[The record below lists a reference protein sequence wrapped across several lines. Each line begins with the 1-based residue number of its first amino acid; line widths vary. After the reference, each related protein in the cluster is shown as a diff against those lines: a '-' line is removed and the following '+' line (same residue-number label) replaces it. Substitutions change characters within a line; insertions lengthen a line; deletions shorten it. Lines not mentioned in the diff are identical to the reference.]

1 MASDYEVKEGS
12 TNCDTYFTA
21 HCAAISNAQER
32 IKEIEVTIKSLP
44 YEVSVLKEAID
55 KMNNSMD
62 RLIERLE
69 ERYVSRE
76 LYEANLQRITDALE
90 ASEEDRKAMKEQGT
104 WIVRGMLVAAL
115 YIARDLVAYVTR

>member
-1 MASDYEVKEGS
+1 MASNYEVKEGS

-21 HCAAISNAQER
+21 HCAAINDAQER

-115 YIARDLVAYVTR
+115 YIARDLVVYVTR